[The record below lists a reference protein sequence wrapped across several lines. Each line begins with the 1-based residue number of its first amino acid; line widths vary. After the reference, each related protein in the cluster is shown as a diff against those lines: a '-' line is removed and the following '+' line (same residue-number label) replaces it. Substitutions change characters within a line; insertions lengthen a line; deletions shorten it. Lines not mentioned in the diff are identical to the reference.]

1 MPNTYHTAPELFER
15 TRCWLVRRA
24 LSALFASIW
33 LVTRALPAG
42 HPARIYIEGR
52 LADLRGT
59 LLPAVIPS
67 SLPSEAELARR
78 ARVWATAAVAFAVT
92 IIGDISASIPLDPYG
107 LPDRHIGIGR
117 LLNLSDDPLADTTHI
132 LSFNLP
138 YGQDGRIAGT
148 LIGVLLVLLY
158 ANRPRRLAATR

>member
-24 LSALFASIW
+24 LSALFASMW
-33 LVTRALPAG
+33 LVTRALPSG

-52 LADLRGT
+52 VADLRTT

-67 SLPSEAELARR
+67 SLPTEAELARR
-78 ARVWATAAVAFAVT
+78 ARIWATATVVFAAT
-92 IIGDISASIPLDPYG
+92 IIGDLSERIPVDLYG
-107 LPDRHIGIGR
+107 LPDRSIGAGR
-117 LLNLSDDPLADTTHI
+117 LLGLGADPLVDTTHI
-132 LSFNLP
+132 FSLSLP

-158 ANRPRRLAATR
+158 ANRPRRLATR